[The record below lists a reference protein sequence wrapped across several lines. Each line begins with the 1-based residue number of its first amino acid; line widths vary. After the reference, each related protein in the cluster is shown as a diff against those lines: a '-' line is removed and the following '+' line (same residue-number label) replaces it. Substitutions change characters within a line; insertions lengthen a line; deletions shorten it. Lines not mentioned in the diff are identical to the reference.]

1 MLNSLVHPLLTL
13 STPLVLRTRFMIDSQ
28 VSPLTFSVAKFCAST
43 AAIFVKLPLETVLRR
58 GHMAVL
64 YGKDYIRA
72 LGGKE
77 QRMDTIVPIGRYKG
91 VVGTMMHIASEEGE
105 REVPSTKTTA
115 PARKGSKSSASG
127 SSKAPKAGTLN
138 TTYKKGQGVEGL
150 WRGWKVS
157 WWGLIGLGLVGAF
170 GNGGEG
176 EF

>member
-1 MLNSLVHPLLTL
+1 
-13 STPLVLRTRFMIDSQ
+13 MIDSQ
-28 VSPLTFSVAKFCAST
+28 ISPMTFSVAKFCASS

-64 YGKDYIRA
+64 TRTDYLRA

-77 QRMDTIVPIGRYKG
+77 QRMETIVPVGRYDG
-91 VVGTMMHIASEEGE
+91 VMGTIMHISSQEGQ
-105 REVPSTKTTA
+105 REVPAKSGAAKKGKGKGKVDTTV
-115 PARKGSKSSASG
+115 
-127 SSKAPKAGTLN
+127 
-138 TTYKKGQGVEGL
+138 YKQGQGVEGL

-157 WWGLIGLGLVGAF
+157 WWGLVGLWMAGVF

>member
-1 MLNSLVHPLLTL
+1 MVFVPTVLHSLIHPILTL

-28 VSPLTFSVAKFCAST
+28 VSPMTFSIAKFCASS
-43 AAIFVKLPLETVLRR
+43 AVIFVKLPLETVLRR

-64 YGKDYIRA
+64 SGKDYIRA

-77 QRMDTIVPIGRYKG
+77 QKLETIVPIGRYNG
-91 VVGTMMHIASEEGE
+91 VFGTMAHIASAEGQ
-105 REVPSTKTTA
+105 REIISKPAPTK
-115 PARKGSKSSASG
+115 RGKGKAKASQ
-127 SSKAPKAGTLN
+127 PVYMN
-138 TTYKKGQGVEGL
+138 GQGVEGL

-157 WWGLIGLGLVGAF
+157 WWGLTGLWVASVF

>member
-1 MLNSLVHPLLTL
+1 MVFLPTILHSLVHPILTL

-28 VSPLTFSVAKFCAST
+28 VSPTTFSVAKFCASS

-64 YGKDYIRA
+64 STKEYVRA
-72 LGGKE
+72 LGGAE
-77 QRMDTIVPIGRYKG
+77 QKMETIVPVGRYDG
-91 VVGTMMHIASEEGE
+91 VVGTMYHIASAEGQ
-105 REVPSTKTTA
+105 REA
-115 PARKGSKSSASG
+115 PGKQPAGKKGKARA
-127 SSKAPKAGTLN
+127 KAAGPVYL
-138 TTYKKGQGVEGL
+138 KGQGVEGL

-157 WWGLIGLGLVGAF
+157 WWGLVGLWAASVF